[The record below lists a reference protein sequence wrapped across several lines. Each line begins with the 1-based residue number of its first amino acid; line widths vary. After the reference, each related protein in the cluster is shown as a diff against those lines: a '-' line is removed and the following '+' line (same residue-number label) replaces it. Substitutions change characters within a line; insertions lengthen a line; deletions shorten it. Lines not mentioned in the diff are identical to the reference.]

1 MRFPDLRA
9 NHVVCTLTRG
19 IGRVLQECWSTRDLQ
34 ESWRVCDS
42 RLYRFIKKLSG
53 FVGCENLKCLIN
65 TLKLLLTQILPCGPF
80 FMLCFTR
87 GLRLVKE
94 FHICFHLFLGIVI
107 RLCRVGQVGFG
118 SSFFIFLALTR
129 CLQLVVFFL
138 QRSIQR
144 LVIVVMVCLIQSS
157 TLEVAAEGE
166 VHVRKYTL
174 DCGGLRCIPSLC
186 RYELGQQG
194 HASMRQSVPG
204 RQHIEN

>member
-42 RLYRFIKKLSG
+42 RLYG
-53 FVGCENLKCLIN
+53 FVEKLPGFIRCENFKRLVN
-65 TLKLLLTQILPCGPF
+65 TLQLCLTQVFSCGPF

-107 RLCRVGQVGFG
+107 RLCIVGKVGF
-118 SSFFIFLALTR
+118 SVSFFFFLALTR
-129 CLQLVVFFL
+129 CLQFVVFLL
-138 QRSIQR
+138 QRSIQL
-144 LVIVVMVCLIQSS
+144 LVIMILVCLLQSC